1 MAIDFEELERLAAQI
16 TPLPWRVADKGY
28 LYVTDANPNREIAR
42 LLMKPRAYNA
52 NAQYIVAACNEL
64 PALIAENRAL
74 QEKERELEKE
84 KEQLLGVIGSMHS
97 IMKQRNN
104 MAINLITVLHD
115 AMNKQFLNAM
125 DESLTQ
131 SFTLIQEAL
140 DARP

>member
-1 MAIDFEELERLAAQI
+1 MKTDLDELEQLSRKATSLPWEMVDARAFLDDEDFEIRNGGHCIGYGTDEKDAAYIIASCNAVPELIRM
-16 TPLPWRVADKGY
+16 V
-28 LYVTDANPNREIAR
+28 
-42 LLMKPRAYNA
+42 
-52 NAQYIVAACNEL
+52 
-64 PALIAENRAL
+64 
-74 QEKERELEKE
+74 RELEKE

-97 IMKQRNN
+97 LMKQRNN
-104 MAINLITVLHD
+104 MAINLVTVLHD